1 MDSLKNQILRKSLLK
16 IYLKPTCITCQRT
29 LSEMERLKLDIQ
41 TRDIFKD
48 KLSESE
54 IKKIIQLAR
63 IAPRELLRK
72 KDKMYRELDL
82 DNPKYT
88 DSQITK
94 ILSEHPGLVKR
105 PIVFTKNKILVG
117 KFDPKE
123 LTR

>member
-1 MDSLKNQILRKSLLK
+1 MKV
-16 IYLKPTCITCQRT
+16 YLKPTCTTCKRT

-48 KLSESE
+48 KLSEPE

-63 IAPRELLRK
+63 ITPRELLRK
-72 KDKMYRELDL
+72 KDKMYKELDL

-94 ILSEHPGLVKR
+94 ILSEYPGLVRR
-105 PIVFTKNKILVG
+105 PIVFAKNKILVG
-117 KFDPKE
+117 KLDPKE
-123 LTR
+123 LKH